1 MKRIFLLVMVAALIL
16 GSSMMAQ
23 SPSGMLAL
31 AAGDKIGYVDVAKVF
46 DEYGKTKDS
55 DKMLEDKGSKKQT
68 ERDKM
73 VEEVRKLKDE
83 LELLSDKGKEEKQIQ
98 IDEKIKK
105 LQDFDR
111 QTRDDLR
118 RERDTAAREIF
129 KEIEKVIQGIG
140 EKEGYNIIINER
152 ALVYAT
158 KDANLTDKV
167 LEALNKQYTKK

>member
-1 MKRIFLLVMVAALIL
+1 MRKIILLVMVAALIF
-16 GSSMMAQ
+16 GFSAK

-31 AAGDKIGYVDVAKVF
+31 AAEDKMGYVDIAKVF
-46 DEYGKTKDS
+46 DEYGKTKES
-55 DKMLEDKGSKKQT
+55 DKMLEEKGNKKQA

-83 LELLSDKGKEEKQIQ
+83 LELLSDKGKEEKQVQ
-98 IDEKIKK
+98 IDDKIKK

-167 LEALNKQYTKK
+167 LEALNKQYTKKP

>member
-1 MKRIFLLVMVAALIL
+1 MRKIFLLVMVA
-16 GSSMMAQ
+16 
-23 SPSGMLAL
+23 MLMFGFSAKSY
-31 AAGDKIGYVDVAKVF
+31 AAGDKIGYVDIAKIF
-46 DEYGKTKDS
+46 DEYGKTKES
-55 DKMLEDKGSKKQT
+55 NKILEDKSTKKRA

-73 VEEVRKLKDE
+73 VEEVRKLRDE
-83 LELLSDKGKEEKQIQ
+83 LELLSDKGKEEKQLQ
-98 IDEKIKK
+98 IDDKIKK

-111 QTRDDLR
+111 QTRDDFR
-118 RERDTAAREIF
+118 RESDTVAREIF

-167 LEALNKQYTKK
+167 LEALNKQYTKKP